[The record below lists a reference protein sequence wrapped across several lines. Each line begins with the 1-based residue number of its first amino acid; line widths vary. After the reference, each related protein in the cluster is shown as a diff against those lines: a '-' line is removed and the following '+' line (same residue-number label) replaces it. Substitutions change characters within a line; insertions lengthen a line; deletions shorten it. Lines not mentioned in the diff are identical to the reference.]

1 VEKNIVTLL
10 DGTYLHPEPLGVVLV
25 IGAWNYPF
33 QLTLGP
39 VAGALAAGLSLSLSL
54 SLTVPGNCV
63 VVKPSELAPAAA
75 QVMAELLPR
84 YLDPAAVKVV
94 LGGIP
99 ETTELLKERW
109 GQLPSPEMPPG
120 STTSSTRA
128 QARWAASSGRRQTPT

>member
-1 VEKNIVTLL
+1 MRGCLNNLDSWVLDEHVEKNIVTLL

-84 YLDPAAVKVV
+84 YLDPAAVKVS
-94 LGGIP
+94 
-99 ETTELLKERW
+99 LLWSHSVTCVDTPCCRW
-109 GQLPSPEMPPG
+109 CWEG
-120 STTSSTRA
+120 SLRPRSC
-128 QARWAASSGRRQTPT
+128 